1 MSRFKVGDRVI
12 GIRNEG
18 NYYEYGEVYLIKGE
32 KGSIKKVYET
42 FVVVEFD
49 NDVGGWGDE
58 ELNIEKGRGLHV
70 DIDKLK
76 RL

>member
-1 MSRFKVGDRVI
+1 MSRLKIGDRVI

-18 NYYEYGEVYLIKGE
+18 NYYEYGKVYLIKGE
-32 KGSIKKVYET
+32 KGIVKKVYET
-42 FVVVEFD
+42 FVAVEFD